1 MEVKEAKEETET
13 QKMFKKLSTPF
24 EAHEIEWR
32 AAQSGFKKDGKPW
45 VKVLAYIDARAVMD
59 RLDKVVGPENWSDN
73 YRKEGNATIC
83 RLSIKVPAVGTGYSS
98 WVSKEDG
105 SEDSDIEAVKGGLSG
120 AMKRAAVKWGI
131 SRYLYNLSENFA
143 RVSEEF
149 IEGGVKFDIKDQS
162 GQRKYFY
169 FEPPRLPEWAL
180 PSKSEQMEEKTK
192 ANLADAAMIAVQSSN
207 VTPLADPKDI
217 KIDVV
222 LLKSDILQCQTLD
235 HLKTLWMFM
244 LPGIMKLD
252 KPIQAELNAMKDK
265 KKEELSIFNS

>member
-1 MEVKEAKEETET
+1 MQETNEVKEPTIFEKLKE
-13 QKMFKKLSTPF
+13 PF

-32 AAQSGFKKDGKPW
+32 AAQAGYKKDGKPW

-59 RLDKVVGPENWSDN
+59 RLDDAVGPENWKDS

-83 RLSIKVPAVGTGYSS
+83 TLSIRIKDWDAFGPEGE

-180 PSKSEQMEEKTK
+180 PSKSKSMEENTK
-192 ANLADAAMIAVQSSN
+192 KNLEAAKAITQVQQNAEPDIAMNIEVF
-207 VTPLADPKDI
+207 
-217 KIDVV
+217 
-222 LLKSDILQCQTLD
+222 KSDIALCKHID
-235 HLKTLWMFM
+235 ELKQLWMFA
-244 LPGIMKLD
+244 LPAIQRLD
-252 KPIQAELNAMKDK
+252 KAIQAELNAMKDK
-265 KKEELSIFNS
+265 KKAELS